1 MKLKLFI
8 IPALMVPALFAQGR
22 EGYTRG
28 AGSGATHTPPTPA
41 QLAANEL
48 TMIARLLKLDS
59 ADTSKLTGNATLV
72 GYIETEQSSLQT
84 NAAALK
90 AAYSALATDIA
101 TNNTKDAGSQETT
114 IETTNNSSFQA
125 RVTAASQ
132 IVAAL
137 PGAGLS
143 VTLTSA
149 QLTSVAQ
156 SLVRG
161 GGGQFVRFGRF

>member
-8 IPALMVPALFAQGR
+8 AAALMVPALFAQGPR
-22 EGYTRG
+22 GHNGG

-72 GYIETEQSSLQT
+72 GYLETEQSSLQA
-84 NAAALK
+84 NASTLK
-90 AAYSALATDIA
+90 TAYGALATDVA
-101 TNNTKDAGSQETT
+101 TNNTKDASSQVST
-114 IETTNNSSFQA
+114 IEAATNSNFQT
-125 RVTAASQ
+125 RVTAATQ
-132 IVAAL
+132 VVAAL

-156 SLVRG
+156 ALIHGRDG
-161 GGGQFVRFGRF
+161 RFGR